1 MLRDAPAVTIA
12 CTSPARPGCQ
22 TLLPAEPGD
31 VRVSAGTAAVIG
43 LQPLKQADPPS
54 TAYLMIGERCR
65 YDCAF
70 CAQAH
75 RSNAQSGFLSRVV
88 WPSFSWTDTLAAV
101 STGYERGLVKRC
113 CFQVTVSNGYLQR
126 TQDLVRD
133 LAGVKGL
140 PICVSIAAT
149 SLEEIRGLLKSG
161 AERVTLAL
169 DASSQRVFQTAKG
182 RGWTRRLNLLHR
194 AAQEFPGHIGT
205 HLIVGMGDT
214 EREMLERL
222 QEMVDLGVTVGLFA
236 FTPVAGTAWARR
248 SPPEITMYRR
258 MQTAW
263 YLMRTHRIRL
273 DNIAFSPDEAIQSF
287 GLSRSEISA
296 LLADGVAF
304 RTAGCPDCNRP
315 YYNERPGR
323 VTYNYP
329 RQLIAA
335 EIRQALDEAFLPE
348 LK

>member
-1 MLRDAPAVTIA
+1 MLRDAPAVTIS

-133 LAGVKGL
+133 LVREAVELAPNLPRVLIAQARVLPRFHRRQAVVGTRIRLQFRQPRVQRDRAG
-140 PICVSIAAT
+140 PR
-149 SLEEIRGLLKSG
+149 RGP
-161 AERVTLAL
+161 A
-169 DASSQRVFQTAKG
+169 
-182 RGWTRRLNLLHR
+182 
-194 AAQEFPGHIGT
+194 GHIG
-205 HLIVGMGDT
+205 G
-214 EREMLERL
+214 
-222 QEMVDLGVTVGLFA
+222 
-236 FTPVAGTAWARR
+236 
-248 SPPEITMYRR
+248 
-258 MQTAW
+258 
-263 YLMRTHRIRL
+263 
-273 DNIAFSPDEAIQSF
+273 
-287 GLSRSEISA
+287 
-296 LLADGVAF
+296 
-304 RTAGCPDCNRP
+304 
-315 YYNERPGR
+315 PGR
-323 VTYNYP
+323 
-329 RQLIAA
+329 L
-335 EIRQALDEAFLPE
+335 
-348 LK
+348 